1 MSSSASSE
9 KKNKKRVLVP
19 IADGTEEMEA
29 VIVADVLRRAG
40 AEVSLASVEENGR
53 KEVVCSRGVRIVADA
68 SLSEVDGDDLFF
80 DAVVLPGGMP
90 GAERLRD
97 CGRLT
102 ALLERHRSRADAAS
116 GDDASS
122 EIILAAICAAPQV
135 VFDAPGRRI
144 LDGRRA
150 TAHPA
155 FSPKLRDASAA
166 ESARV
171 VVDGHVVTSRGPG
184 TAFEFSL
191 CLVERLFGRE
201 KAEEVAGP
209 RVMAKGAEE
218 PLVVAAGSK

>member
-68 SLSEVDGDDLFF
+68 SLSEVDG
-80 DAVVLPGGMP
+80 
-90 GAERLRD
+90 
-97 CGRLT
+97 
-102 ALLERHRSRADAAS
+102 
-116 GDDASS
+116 
-122 EIILAAICAAPQV
+122 
-135 VFDAPGRRI
+135 
-144 LDGRRA
+144 
-150 TAHPA
+150 
-155 FSPKLRDASAA
+155 
-166 ESARV
+166 
-171 VVDGHVVTSRGPG
+171 HVVTSRGPG

-209 RVMAKGAEE
+209 MVMAKGAEE